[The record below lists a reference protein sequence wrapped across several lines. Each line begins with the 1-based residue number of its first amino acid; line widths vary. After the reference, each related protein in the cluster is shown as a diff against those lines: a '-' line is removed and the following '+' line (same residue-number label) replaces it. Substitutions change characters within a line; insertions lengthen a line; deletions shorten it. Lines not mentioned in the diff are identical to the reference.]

1 MTQDTRSENYKKWY
15 ERNKDTYNARRR
27 ERYKNDKEYR
37 DIAKQHTSNYKR
49 KLTNINREKYSEM
62 FTVDQAA
69 NEIKM
74 HKTTIRNWIKA
85 GFIPKP
91 NTGVIRFTKEQVELI
106 REFYKLSMEYKNKS
120 DLNDKQNE
128 LSKYIKENWDISN
141 EAKKEN

>member
-69 NEIKM
+69 NDIKM